1 VQDSATSTSGL
12 YPHALLLRL
21 GLSIAAGSVA
31 VVVTAVATGF
41 LAWFV
46 VDQVVTSP
54 ASLGTAGAVV
64 LRVVVLAAF
73 AAGAGLGA
81 FVFCVTSPRR
91 AVEEEPPVTEAVAAG
106 AGLLLLAVMGWASG
120 LGLLVLAVSPFALFG
135 GLFGSRRLEQRLPS
149 APQPGPY
156 EMLEAA

>member
-1 VQDSATSTSGL
+1 MQDSATSTSGH
-12 YPHALLLRL
+12 YPHALLLRF

-54 ASLGTAGAVV
+54 TSLGTAGAVV

-91 AVEEEPPVTEAVAAG
+91 AVEEEPSVTEAVAAG
-106 AGLLLLAVMGWASG
+106 AGLLLLAAMGWASG
-120 LGLLVLAVSPFALFG
+120 MGLLVLAVSPFALFG
-135 GLFGSRRLEQRLPS
+135 GLLGSRRLEQRLPS

>member
-1 VQDSATSTSGL
+1 MQDTNTSPSGL

-21 GLSIAAGSVA
+21 GLSIAAGSIA
-31 VVVTAVATGF
+31 VVATAVSTGF

-46 VDQVVTSP
+46 VDQVVTDP
-54 ASLGTAGAVV
+54 ASFGAAGAIV

-91 AVEEEPPVTEAVAAG
+91 AVEEEPPVSEAVAAG
-106 AGLLLLAVMGWASG
+106 AGLLLLAAMGWASG
-120 LGLLVLAVSPFALFG
+120 MGFVVLAVSPFALFG
-135 GLFGSRRLEQRLPS
+135 GLLGSRRLEQRIPS